1 MSTETLKQ
9 DLKTKKSP
17 VPVHPFITM
26 LQASEG
32 EIKKALPSHLKPERM
47 IRIALTA
54 FRRNPKLAE
63 CDPRSVLAAVI
74 QSAQLGLEPDTLGRS
89 YFVPYKTECQ
99 FIPGWKGLVDLVN
112 RAGNASVWTG
122 AVYEGDEFDYALGD
136 KPFIQHRPTGDDDPD
151 KLRYAYAVG
160 RVKGSEWPV
169 IEVWT
174 MKRVWNHRDRYNK
187 VGKSH
192 YSYSNQEMYARKV
205 TLLQVLKYMPMSP
218 ELTLAMELDHFP
230 DDDFPEFRI
239 PRDDIDPEFPLQDD
253 GDNRF
258 LESPALL
265 LNRRLDSVTGR
276 DLVPSFRAPPFGIPE
291 PHHPPAFRLD
301 ILRIGEKAI
310 HMAPDERISRVNEF
324 FLLTED
330 RLAKPLGSKFQD
342 KGLKGVPDL
351 AGHDELPRFLDESGF
366 LHP

>member
-9 DLKTKKSP
+9 DLKTQKSP

-218 ELTLAMELDHFP
+218 ELTLAMELDHSAESGRQGLTMEDAKAGTWSP
-230 DDDFPEFRI
+230 PI
-239 PRDDIDPEFPLQDD
+239 IDVVED
-253 GDNRF
+253 
-258 LESPALL
+258 EKSPVISK
-265 LNRRLDSVTGR
+265 DQ
-276 DLVPSFRAPPFGIPE
+276 F
-291 PHHPPAFRLD
+291 
-301 ILRIGEKAI
+301 
-310 HMAPDERISRVNEF
+310 DELFHLMQKVKE
-324 FLLTED
+324 ED
-330 RLAKPLGSKFQD
+330 RPGMVKSFLATFVVKSINDLPSGRFEEAK
-342 KGLKGVPDL
+342 KWIEEGV
-351 AGHDELPRFLDESGF
+351 GK
-366 LHP
+366 